1 MDTGKNLAKPDQEK
15 KSRFSGGRF
24 GLSLLGFGAVNA
36 AIIASVIAL
45 NWTYPGGSITDDV
58 LSNNLKQSPSY
69 GTWSWWAAHGYFGE
83 KKDPDVVMM
92 GSSLINSACWS
103 ADAVTMYKDVD
114 CVLHRHV
121 WTLEKFLKEKM
132 PALKPAVINVAVQG
146 ATACDYYMMSRG
158 LMSGS
163 RKPKLLVLG
172 IAPRDFIDNKI
183 KNMGDT
189 EPFMFHQRYVDFDKT
204 VARAYSNPFTRAMGE
219 LEWKIQR
226 MPLRRLHAAVASH
239 FTDNEGA
246 EKTKRLEAGDEL
258 RCALSTSSLRIFPG
272 DIIVPKVIPE
282 GYHDNTAEYASRY
295 KNPHPKQFD
304 TQLFFFE
311 ELLKTMKAQN
321 VEVLVV
327 NMPTMKSN
335 RDLLPMPFWNNYK
348 AQLRDV
354 CARQGAQYL
363 FLSDSSDFVQ
373 KDFVDTVH
381 LNFRGGAKVLKK
393 IAEVIA
399 SRPELAAKMEGN
411 VQNSSVQL
419 SSKNSAS
426 AH

>member
-1 MDTGKNLAKPDQEK
+1 MDIDKSLAKPDQEK

-36 AIIASVIAL
+36 AIITGVIAL

-83 KKDPDVVMM
+83 KKEPDVVTM
-92 GSSLINSACWS
+92 GSSLVNSACWS

-114 CVLHRHV
+114 CVLHHHV
-121 WTLEKFLKEKM
+121 WTLEKFLKEKLSISD
-132 PALKPAVINVAVQG
+132 PTVINVAVQG
-146 ATACDYYMMSRG
+146 ATACDYYMMARG
-158 LMSGS
+158 LMSGN
-163 RKPKLLVLG
+163 RKPKVLVLG

-189 EPFMFHQRYVDFDKT
+189 EPFMFHQRYVDFDDT

-219 LEWKIQR
+219 LEWKIGR
-226 MPLRRLHAAVASH
+226 MPLRRLHAEVASY

-258 RCALSTSSLRIFPG
+258 RCALSTSSLRVFPG
-272 DIIVPKVIPE
+272 DIVVPKTIPE
-282 GYHDNTAEYASRY
+282 GFHDNTAEYASRY
-295 KNPHPKQFD
+295 KNPHPKQFV

-311 ELLKTMKAQN
+311 ELLKRMKAQN

-327 NMPTMKSN
+327 DMPTMQSN
-335 RDLLPMPFWNNYK
+335 RAMLPVPFWNNYK
-348 AQLRDV
+348 AQMKGA
-354 CARQGAQYL
+354 CERQGAQYL
-363 FLSDSSDFVQ
+363 FLSDSADFVQ

-381 LNFRGGAKVLKK
+381 LNFRGGAKLLKIVADT
-393 IAEVIA
+393 IAA
-399 SRPELAAKMEGN
+399 RPQLAAALEGN
-411 VQNSSVQL
+411 APQSQQI
-419 SSKNSAS
+419 SAKDS
-426 AH
+426 ALK